1 MTDTA
6 GVFRRT
12 PPQSPFRKSIAS
24 RVSNPGR

>member
-12 PPQSPFRKSIAS
+12 PPQSPFPKSIAS